1 MDISDPV
8 WDKVLGR
15 WAETDNS
22 KSRPFCLG
30 IPGEFWSMDL
40 NVLVVPFD
48 SPVGKRNLLVMTD
61 DGVTF
66 KVMTG
71 DLDIMTDG
79 ILAAA
84 AVVLDFI
91 ENYEG
96 KAGDEDG
103 EEVA

>member
-1 MDISDPV
+1 MDISDPL
-8 WDKVLGR
+8 WDKVIDR
-15 WAETDNS
+15 WASADGKHYT
-22 KSRPFCLG
+22 FCLG

-40 NVLVVPFD
+40 DILVVPFD
-48 SPVGKRNLLVMTD
+48 SPVGKRNLLVTTD

-96 KAGDEDG
+96 KG
-103 EEVA
+103 